1 MEFGPI
7 LRAMKHSKVGALLI
21 ALQIAFTMTVLV
33 NAFFMIQGRVA
44 ETLRPSGV
52 VEEDLFHLR
61 STGFGADFDARLT
74 VEEDLAMLRQT
85 PGIVDAVQT
94 NAIPLSGSGWSM
106 GLQTE
111 PGDEIQATGVGVYM
125 VDTHGIDTLGVKLVA
140 GENFTETD
148 VEWRERAQSD
158 WPGKTIVTQ
167 AMAQALFPDD
177 PFSAVG
183 KTVYINNDQ
192 PMTIV
197 GIIERLQMPWV
208 ASTGIERSMLVPVR
222 MLWDSWHYMIRTE
235 PGQRE
240 AMMPLIEDQ
249 LARSNAQRVI
259 RDMRSMPETRKQ
271 GYLMHRGLAIILTV
285 LMVVL
290 TLVTSLGIVG
300 LASFSVNRRTKQ
312 IGTRR
317 ALGAR
322 KRDILRYFLVENF
335 LITTM
340 GVVLGGVMTI
350 GFNMWLVESMSFPKI
365 DWLYIPLGMVVLWI
379 IGQLA
384 VYGPARRACAV
395 PPAVATRT
403 V

>member
-158 WPGKTIVTQ
+158 WPGKTIITQ

-183 KTVYINNDQ
+183 KTVYISNDQ

-249 LARSNAQRVI
+249 LARSNSQRVI

-350 GFNMWLVESMSFPKI
+350 GFNIWLVQSMSFPKI

>member
-7 LRAMKHSKVGALLI
+7 LRAMRHSKVGAVLI
-21 ALQIAFTMTVLV
+21 ALQIAFTMTVIV

-61 STGFGADFDARLT
+61 STGFGADYDPRIT

-249 LARSNAQRVI
+249 LARSNSQRVI

-350 GFNMWLVESMSFPKI
+350 GFNIWLVQSMSFPKI

>member
-7 LRAMKHSKVGALLI
+7 LRAMRRSKVGAVLI
-21 ALQIAFTMTVLV
+21 ALQIAFTMTVIV
-33 NAFFMIQGRVA
+33 NAFFMVQERVRLS
-44 ETLRPSGV
+44 ERPSGV
-52 VEEDLFHLR
+52 VEDELFYLT
-61 STGFGADFDARLT
+61 STGFGAVFNERVT

-85 PGIVDAVQT
+85 PGVVDAVQI
-94 NAIPLSGSGWSM
+94 NAIPLSGSGWST

-111 PGDEIQATGVGVYM
+111 PGDEIQGTGVAVYM
-125 VDTHGIDTLGVKLVA
+125 VDTHGIHTLGVELVA
-140 GENFTETD
+140 GENFTEAD
-148 VEWRERAQSD
+148 VRWRERTQSD
-158 WPGKTIVTQ
+158 WPDKTIITK
-167 AMAQALFPDD
+167 AMAEALFPDD

-183 KTVYINNDQ
+183 TTVYIAKDE

-197 GIIERLQMPWV
+197 GMIEKLQAPWNGWGGV
-208 ASTGIERSMLVPVR
+208 ERSMLLPERTLFGSGRYMVR
-222 MLWDSWHYMIRTE
+222 TA
-235 PGQRE
+235 PGRRE

-249 LARSNAQRVI
+249 LARSNSQRII
-259 RDMRSMPETRKQ
+259 RGMRSMAETREQ
-271 GYLMHRGLAIILTV
+271 SYLMHRGLAIILTV
-285 LMVVL
+285 VMVVL
-290 TLVTSLGIVG
+290 TLITSLGIVG

-340 GVVLGGVMTI
+340 GVVLGGVMTV
-350 GFNMWLVESMSFPKI
+350 GFNMWLVDAMSFPKI
-365 DWLYIPLGMVVLWI
+365 DWLYIPLGMVALWL

>member
-1 MEFGPI
+1 
-7 LRAMKHSKVGALLI
+7 
-21 ALQIAFTMTVLV
+21 
-33 NAFFMIQGRVA
+33 
-44 ETLRPSGV
+44 
-52 VEEDLFHLR
+52 
-61 STGFGADFDARLT
+61 
-74 VEEDLAMLRQT
+74 
-85 PGIVDAVQT
+85 
-94 NAIPLSGSGWSM
+94 
-106 GLQTE
+106 
-111 PGDEIQATGVGVYM
+111 
-125 VDTHGIDTLGVKLVA
+125 
-140 GENFTETD
+140 
-148 VEWRERAQSD
+148 
-158 WPGKTIVTQ
+158 
-167 AMAQALFPDD
+167 
-177 PFSAVG
+177 
-183 KTVYINNDQ
+183 
-192 PMTIV
+192 MTIV

-222 MLWDSWHYMIRTE
+222 MRWDSWHYIIRTE

-249 LARSNAQRVI
+249 LARRNAHRVI
-259 RDMRSMPETRKQ
+259 RDLRSMPETRKQ

-322 KRDILRYFLVENF
+322 KRDILRYFLMENF

-340 GVVLGGVMTI
+340 GVVLGGIMTI

>member
-7 LRAMKHSKVGALLI
+7 LRAMRHSKVGALLI

-52 VEEDLFHLR
+52 VEEELFHLR

-94 NAIPLSGSGWSM
+94 NSIPLSGSGWSM

-158 WPGKTIVTQ
+158 WPGKTIITE

-222 MLWDSWHYMIRTE
+222 MLWDSWHYIIRTE
-235 PGQRE
+235 PGQRD

-249 LARSNAQRVI
+249 LARSNSQRVI
-259 RDMRSMPETRKQ
+259 RAMRSMPETRKQ

-322 KRDILRYFLVENF
+322 KRDILRYFLMENF

-340 GVVLGGVMTI
+340 GVVLGSIMTI